1 MFIIFEN
8 GKEHESTG
16 GNPWQIFPKSYAD
29 RFRPMELDESILDT
43 PEAQYQNCIYEYED
57 LGDKVKKTAKLVAKT
72 ADEQR
77 LQRNILLGS
86 TDSTQVDGFPNKDK
100 WATYRQELRDLPTHA
115 NWPDLKNEDWPT
127 LDLN

>member
-57 LGDKVKKTAKLVAKT
+57 LGEKVKKTAKLVAKT

-77 LQRNILLGS
+77 MQRNILLGS
-86 TDSTQVDGFPNKDK
+86 TDPTQVDGFPDKAK
-100 WATYRQELRDLPTHA
+100 WATYRQALRDLPTHT
-115 NWPDLKNEDWPT
+115 NWPDLKNEDWPIA
-127 LDLN
+127 DV